1 MCLTEANTRLWY
13 SVWGKNCFCAIVCIR
28 WSNCAGDRTVRA
40 LITDWSWPPLFDSL
54 QEVQPLYVC
63 NYELATNY
71 SRTSDNRWGNGT
83 EDESVFCGELQSWR
97 QNYSGVPFARSTL
110 QYFLLIDRCVIAR
123 DALGRPP
130 TAVATAVSVDGL
142 KLSTWIVWPTWRTWW
157 IREVDMVNQ
166 WSWLRYPA
174 LWAALAIAIEA
185 ELQAM
190 SHAHKPAD
198 TVCVCVCAHAYIFV
212 LCICVCP
219 IQGFEKEN

>member
-1 MCLTEANTRLWY
+1 MLVITNLRHNIGHPL
-13 SVWGKNCFCAIVCIR
+13 GKQHGR
-28 WSNCAGDRTVRA
+28 WVSSC
-40 LITDWSWPPLFDSL
+40 
-54 QEVQPLYVC
+54 
-63 NYELATNY
+63 
-71 SRTSDNRWGNGT
+71 GT
-83 EDESVFCGELQSWR
+83 LQSWR
-97 QNYSGVPFARSTL
+97 RNDSGVPFGRSTL

-166 WSWLRYPA
+166 WSWLCYPA
-174 LWAALAIAIEA
+174 LWAALAITIEA

-198 TVCVCVCAHAYIFV
+198 TVCVRVRALIFLFCVF
-212 LCICVCP
+212 VCP
-219 IQGFEKEN
+219 IQGFEEEN